1 MKKKYYDFLN
11 MIIIDYSPI
20 NNSDFYKSFLIELIF
35 ALPVLIA
42 WIFLTGEMRQLN
54 LLVIYFMTA
63 HIVAM
68 ALAFL
73 LFQKKAESIFL
84 QLIPTGSCIL
94 LHFEILFWC
103 SIFFEK
109 SYLMVF
115 LLFVLASASH
125 QLINFI
131 YQILIVSKV
140 EHLEFNLRNNVLQAP
155 NSILAIVSEA
165 IGIVSYLFKLPTA
178 YAIISLVG
186 INIVFFQPLLLNYT
200 RVFTGWR
207 KQEVN
212 IKKSGVE

>member
-1 MKKKYYDFLN
+1 

-131 YQILIVSKV
+131 YHILIVSKV

-155 NSILAIVSEA
+155 NSILAIVSAA

>member
-155 NSILAIVSEA
+155 NSILAIVSAA

-212 IKKSGVE
+212 IKESGVE

>member
-1 MKKKYYDFLN
+1 
-11 MIIIDYSPI
+11 MIIIDYRPI

-155 NSILAIVSEA
+155 NSILAIVSAA

>member
-1 MKKKYYDFLN
+1 
-11 MIIIDYSPI
+11 
-20 NNSDFYKSFLIELIF
+20 
-35 ALPVLIA
+35 
-42 WIFLTGEMRQLN
+42 MRQLN

-155 NSILAIVSEA
+155 NSILAIVSAA

>member
-42 WIFLTGEMRQLN
+42 RIFLTGEMRQLN

-155 NSILAIVSEA
+155 NSILAIVSAA

>member
-73 LFQKKAESIFL
+73 LFQQKAESIFL

-155 NSILAIVSEA
+155 NSILAIVSAA

>member
-68 ALAFL
+68 ALVFL

-155 NSILAIVSEA
+155 NSILAIVSAA

>member
-155 NSILAIVSEA
+155 NSILAIVSAA
-165 IGIVSYLFKLPTA
+165 IGIVSYLFKLPTV

>member
-11 MIIIDYSPI
+11 MIIIDDSPI

-155 NSILAIVSEA
+155 NSILAIVSAA

>member
-73 LFQKKAESIFL
+73 LF
-84 QLIPTGSCIL
+84 
-94 LHFEILFWC
+94 
-103 SIFFEK
+103 
-109 SYLMVF
+109 
-115 LLFVLASASH
+115 
-125 QLINFI
+125 
-131 YQILIVSKV
+131 
-140 EHLEFNLRNNVLQAP
+140 
-155 NSILAIVSEA
+155 
-165 IGIVSYLFKLPTA
+165 
-178 YAIISLVG
+178 
-186 INIVFFQPLLLNYT
+186 
-200 RVFTGWR
+200 
-207 KQEVN
+207 
-212 IKKSGVE
+212 

>member
-11 MIIIDYSPI
+11 MIIIDYRPI

-155 NSILAIVSEA
+155 NSILAIVSAA

>member
-35 ALPVLIA
+35 AMPVLIA

-155 NSILAIVSEA
+155 NSILAIVSAA

>member
-35 ALPVLIA
+35 AMPVLIA

-103 SIFFEK
+103 SIFFGK

-125 QLINFI
+125 QLVNFI

-155 NSILAIVSEA
+155 NSILAIVSAA

-207 KQEVN
+207 KQEID

>member
-155 NSILAIVSEA
+155 NSILAIVSAA

-186 INIVFFQPLLLNYT
+186 INIVFFQPLLLNYN

>member
-1 MKKKYYDFLN
+1 
-11 MIIIDYSPI
+11 
-20 NNSDFYKSFLIELIF
+20 
-35 ALPVLIA
+35 
-42 WIFLTGEMRQLN
+42 
-54 LLVIYFMTA
+54 
-63 HIVAM
+63 
-68 ALAFL
+68 
-73 LFQKKAESIFL
+73 
-84 QLIPTGSCIL
+84 
-94 LHFEILFWC
+94 
-103 SIFFEK
+103 
-109 SYLMVF
+109 MVF

-155 NSILAIVSEA
+155 NSILAIVSAA

>member
-42 WIFLTGEMRQLN
+42 WIFLTGKMRQLN

-155 NSILAIVSEA
+155 NSILAIVSAA

>member
-155 NSILAIVSEA
+155 NDCL
-165 IGIVSYLFKLPTA
+165 
-178 YAIISLVG
+178 
-186 INIVFFQPLLLNYT
+186 
-200 RVFTGWR
+200 
-207 KQEVN
+207 
-212 IKKSGVE
+212 KK

>member
-1 MKKKYYDFLN
+1 

-155 NSILAIVSEA
+155 NSILAIVSAA